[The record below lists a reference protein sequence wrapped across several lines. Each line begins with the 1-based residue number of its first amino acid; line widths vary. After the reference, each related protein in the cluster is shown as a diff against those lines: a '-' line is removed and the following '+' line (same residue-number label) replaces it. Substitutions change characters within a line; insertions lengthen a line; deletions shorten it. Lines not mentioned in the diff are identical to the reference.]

1 MEHSSSP
8 EQQQQPSATTAAAT
22 ASRTTSSS
30 TTATFAASA
39 TSTTTTTSSTSLFRS
54 TSSIKPQHSTSSL
67 FSSTRSLSSSTSS
80 MGGSTIAMG
89 GGGCGENLPP
99 RTLARV
105 ARDVRD
111 LVKSPPEGVRLVV
124 DEESGMPGS
133 LAEIVAE
140 IEGPED
146 TPYHTRYFQL
156 KLVLSTD
163 FPSKPPRGY
172 FLTKIYHPNVDPTTG
187 AICVN
192 TLKKDWTPTTS
203 LSHVLTVIRC
213 LMIVPFPESSLN
225 DEAGKNFM
233 DSYDE
238 YAKRARLLAGVHG
251 LTRWSSAPIMMNGAA
266 NNSSG
271 GEGKTPE
278 NDSDNEDMTKK
289 KQQHHHLDGK
299 KSPTTLPNNA
309 VDNSGSS
316 PGKKLKKSSHHS
328 NIVRASGNGGKS
340 LDKKSK
346 KKSLKRL

>member
-1 MEHSSSP
+1 
-8 EQQQQPSATTAAAT
+8 
-22 ASRTTSSS
+22 
-30 TTATFAASA
+30 
-39 TSTTTTTSSTSLFRS
+39 
-54 TSSIKPQHSTSSL
+54 
-67 FSSTRSLSSSTSS
+67 
-80 MGGSTIAMG
+80 MGG

-266 NNSSG
+266 NMSG

>member
-1 MEHSSSP
+1 MM
-8 EQQQQPSATTAAAT
+8 
-22 ASRTTSSS
+22 
-30 TTATFAASA
+30 
-39 TSTTTTTSSTSLFRS
+39 
-54 TSSIKPQHSTSSL
+54 
-67 FSSTRSLSSSTSS
+67 
-80 MGGSTIAMG
+80 MGVSV
-89 GGGCGENLPP
+89 GGCGENLPP

-124 DEESGMPGS
+124 EEESGMPGS

-192 TLKKDWTPTTS
+192 TLKKDWTPATS

-213 LMIVPFPESSLN
+213 LLIVPFPESSLN

-251 LTRWSSAPIMMNGAA
+251 LTRWSSGLY
-266 NNSSG
+266 NNNNNNISTNNTVGVGSSSG
-271 GEGKTPE
+271 SGEGKTPE
-278 NDSDNEDMTKK
+278 ED
-289 KQQHHHLDGK
+289 QHHQPHLDKKLDGK

-309 VDNSGSS
+309 VDSGS
-316 PGKKLKKSSHHS
+316 PKKLKKSSHHS
-328 NIVRASGNGGKS
+328 SNIVRPSGKT
-340 LDKKSK
+340 LDKQKSK

>member
-1 MEHSSSP
+1 
-8 EQQQQPSATTAAAT
+8 
-22 ASRTTSSS
+22 
-30 TTATFAASA
+30 
-39 TSTTTTTSSTSLFRS
+39 
-54 TSSIKPQHSTSSL
+54 
-67 FSSTRSLSSSTSS
+67 
-80 MGGSTIAMG
+80 MG

-238 YAKRARLLAGVHG
+238 YAKRARLVAGVHG